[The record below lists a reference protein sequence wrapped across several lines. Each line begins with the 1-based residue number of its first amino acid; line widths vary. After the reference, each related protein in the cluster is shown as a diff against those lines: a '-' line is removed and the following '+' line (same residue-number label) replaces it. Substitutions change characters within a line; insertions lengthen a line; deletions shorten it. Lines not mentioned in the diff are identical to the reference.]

1 MLNFLISLS
10 ESDKRVLIS
19 LLLILIL
26 VFILIGYL
34 VKLFKYIIKVQCD
47 FVDKSMYDI
56 LDANLVT
63 DKNKFFKISFEKN
76 RRKFYFDS
84 RIPMIVIIIVFL
96 VIFGYQIV
104 ISNFSWA
111 FIASNLSDA
120 HFELSWPTTKLFG
133 IPVISD
139 WPTISKASEFHFDRF
154 DAWLTY
160 ILFIA
165 FVYGFIHFL
174 ICSTALLVRNI
185 HTIKIGNEYFRK
197 DLKELKDAK
206 KNLGQDV
213 HTKKPTQ
220 EMKDFVEEQG
230 TK

>member
-1 MLNFLISLS
+1 MNNFLISLS
-10 ESDKRVLIS
+10 ESDKRVLIAI
-19 LLLILIL
+19 LLIFIL

-34 VKLFKYIIKVQCD
+34 VKLFKYIIKVQCS

-63 DKNKFFKISFEKN
+63 DKKQFFKISIEKN
-76 RRKFYFDS
+76 RRKFYYDS
-84 RIPMIVIIIVFL
+84 RIPMIIIILVFL
-96 VIFGYQIV
+96 IILGYQIV
-104 ISNFSWA
+104 ISDFSWN
-111 FIASNLSDA
+111 FIGNYLNDA
-120 HFELSWPTTKLFG
+120 YFTLDWPTTTIFN

-139 WPTISKASEFHFDRF
+139 WPSISKASVFHFDKF

-197 DLKELKDAK
+197 DLKALKEAK
-206 KNLGQDV
+206 MAQGQGV

-220 EMKDFVEEQG
+220 EMKDYVEEQG